1 MSLLFNFGGKKV
13 GKKRGEGSESETR
26 IVYKVNLFKFDYRN
40 FRGTFFIF
48 MFQYVQG
55 LLIFLFLF
63 AAVATVQGTHLNI
76 SETFPLYPGE
86 SNINRTRAFFS
97 WPTFLIPCRGSGT
110 ETKDLQCATICG
122 KNSAVRL
129 LSSHDLI
136 HNCTIAL
143 WLFKRAYICALDYGA
158 HYKKILGIYQGYYIV
173 EIPNI
178 LRQFEIQFANTI
190 LPYFFTISKSVYLT

>member
-1 MSLLFNFGGKKV
+1 MSLLFNFLRW
-13 GKKRGEGSESETR
+13 KKRGGGSESETR

-143 WLFKRAYICALDYGA
+143 WLFKRTYVHWIMEHIIRKYWEYIRDIILSKFRIYFGNLKTNLLI
-158 HYKKILGIYQGYYIV
+158 HYYLIFS
-173 EIPNI
+173 
-178 LRQFEIQFANTI
+178 QF
-190 LPYFFTISKSVYLT
+190 K